1 MAAAAPSCCPPEGE
15 KMLSVLRSELKYWV
29 SYSDSLL
36 LQAELGRLLMPDGY
50 SQDGFY
56 RVKSLYFD
64 SIGQKDY
71 IEKLEG
77 VERRRKIRMRI
88 YDENTDTVKL
98 ECKQKSGALQHKES
112 LLVSRQDALR
122 YMEGDYGSLLEY
134 P

>member
-1 MAAAAPSCCPPEGE
+1 
-15 KMLSVLRSELKYWV
+15 MLSVLRSELKYWV

-77 VERRRKIRMRI
+77 VERRRKDP
-88 YDENTDTVKL
+88 YAHL
-98 ECKQKSGALQHKES
+98 
-112 LLVSRQDALR
+112 
-122 YMEGDYGSLLEY
+122 
-134 P
+134 